1 MVLDINWIVVYL
13 YIVIHLNIFIMSNS
27 DYKDRE
33 IEFQFDDVDNVIN
46 FEGCDEHTITE
57 EFMNHLFKQLRK
69 HHWFYEGNK
78 TEGIVTFHSEI
89 ELSIDWKTIEMG
101 DDWDTDME
109 EEYSQDILLNMD
121 PSQWFVV
128 NYND

>member
-1 MVLDINWIVVYL
+1 
-13 YIVIHLNIFIMSNS
+13 MSNQ

-33 IEFQFDDVDNVIN
+33 IEFSFDDVDREVY
-46 FEGCDEHTITE
+46 FEGCDEHTLTE
-57 EFMNHLFKQLRK
+57 EFMKNLFVKIRR

-78 TEGIVTFHSEI
+78 TEGIVTFHSEN
-89 ELSIDWKTIEMG
+89 ELTIDWKTIEMG

-109 EEYSQDILLNMD
+109 CDYSQDILLNMD